1 MKVRQI
7 NDIACFFADLDSN
20 GEEDWS
26 LSYENYQKVIAEG
39 KFDAYGNMFD
49 TGYERLAFIFALFH
63 EFEES
68 FVAQSENMDAIDHPN
83 ANEIFAF
90 GFYENLRKR
99 ALVRMFGDD
108 VDVDRW
114 DFFQ

>member
-1 MKVRQI
+1 MLSRQVS
-7 NDIACFFADLDSN
+7 DVACFFADLDCIN
-20 GEEDWS
+20 PDDWAVVYAGYQGLIED
-26 LSYENYQKVIAEG
+26 G
-39 KFDAYGNMFD
+39 KFHPYGNMFD
-49 TGYERLAFIFALFH
+49 TGYERLAFMFALFH

-68 FVAQSENMDAIDHPN
+68 FVAQSEYMDAIDHPN

-99 ALVRMFGDD
+99 ALVRMFGTD
-108 VDVDRW
+108 VNVDQW